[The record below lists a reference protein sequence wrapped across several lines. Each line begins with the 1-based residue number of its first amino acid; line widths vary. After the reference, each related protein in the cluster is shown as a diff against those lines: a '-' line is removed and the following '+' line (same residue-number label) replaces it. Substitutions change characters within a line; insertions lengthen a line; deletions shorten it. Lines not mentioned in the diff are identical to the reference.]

1 MPVFL
6 LKDAGPILIRDTDAH
21 LEQLAI
27 MGNSGGAAANSGID
41 FQQRIAALV
50 MAHVIADVKDFT
62 SVNLG
67 DVLDVREIR
76 FETND
81 CIDDLVIV
89 SDQGRTYVQAKH
101 SLSLS
106 EKTDSEYSSVL
117 KQFIAQHLACSADSD
132 SYVIATSSRASQRI
146 TKELRKLTEAARLN
160 EISSDDNPLTQA
172 EKDVIEKTKG
182 LLQTH
187 FLEKTG
193 AAMPDSEFRKLFKRI
208 RVARLDI
215 EDGAPLEAAVLTL
228 LSGKSNVS
236 PALLWGSL
244 IALCLSLAKDRLSID
259 KAALIQRVGRFIG
272 PHSRQVAN
280 EAAREYFGFQC
291 KGRFSAGREVLLV
304 KSPFPEADYLIV
316 ELYRFEDD
324 GRKRVTFFDGKVKL
338 LNGET
343 WDVIHR
349 ASTYVGVERFVE
361 EHVERFAEARI
372 AIIPINSE
380 TSPEDE
386 PYVRAH
392 AEYSAQLAESLEDP
406 LRCLHCGDPVS
417 EDFSPVIEIEEEDM
431 EHAVG
436 IVHRK
441 CMRTTDRAL
450 GLITHDLFCENKLL
464 KNFDYTQ
471 WFLHAPRGQ
480 GLFSA
485 AAHISNRICPIAWKP
500 DYNRIPKGSW
510 CVKIMLEDGSAR
522 YVRDRGKVVRY
533 AEAEAHEIADHFNV
547 QFDEARNKKDPW
559 CYTSEREAFG
569 TYSTALQVM
578 TADETCIMCNSVTA
592 VRYTQAIEKTYSS
605 SENFYAPLVILLEEE
620 SGLPISVAGAIFLI
634 TNPLR
639 LKRFVDNWGKAG
651 IELPAFVASTI
662 ESDDEFDKFVRKIK
676 DEGEAVIVDPMLNMS
691 GELTSGFVI
700 ENYYELVKHGTT
712 DL

>member
-1 MPVFL
+1 
-6 LKDAGPILIRDTDAH
+6 
-21 LEQLAI
+21 

-76 FETND
+76 FETTD

-89 SDQGRTYVQAKH
+89 SDQGSTYIQAKH

-106 EKTDSEYSSVL
+106 EKLESEYSSVL
-117 KQFIAQHLACSADSD
+117 KQFVAQHLAGGAESD
-132 SYVIATSSRASQRI
+132 SYVLATSSRASRRI
-146 TKELRKLTEAARLN
+146 TNELRKLTEAARLN
-160 EISSDDNPLTQA
+160 EASSNDNPLTQA
-172 EKDVIEKTKG
+172 EMNVIEKTKA
-182 LLQTH
+182 LLQKH
-187 FLEKTG
+187 FFEKTG

-208 RVARLDI
+208 RIAQLDI

-236 PALLWGSL
+236 PSLLWGSL

-272 PHSRQVAN
+272 PHSLKVTT
-280 EAAREYFGFQC
+280 EAAREYFGLQF
-291 KGRFSAGREVLLV
+291 KGMFSAGREMLLV
-304 KSPFPEADYLIV
+304 KSPFPDADYLIV
-316 ELYRFEDD
+316 ELFRFKDD
-324 GRKRVTFFDGKVKL
+324 GRKRVRFFDGKVEL

-349 ASTYVGVERFVE
+349 ASTYVGIERFIE
-361 EHVERFAEARI
+361 EHVERFAEAQI
-372 AIIPINSE
+372 AVLPINSE
-380 TSPEDE
+380 TNPEDE
-386 PYVRAH
+386 PYVRVH
-392 AEYSAQLAESLEDP
+392 AEYSARLAESLEDP
-406 LRCLHCGDPVS
+406 LKCLHCGDPVS
-417 EDFSPVIEIEEEDM
+417 EDSSPAIEIEEEGM

-450 GLITHDLFCENKLL
+450 GLITHDLFRENKLL
-464 KNFDYTQ
+464 KNFDYIQ

-485 AAHISNRICPIAWKP
+485 TANIGNRISSVAWKP
-500 DYNRIPKGSW
+500 DYNRISKGSW

-522 YVRDRGKVVRY
+522 YVHERGKVVRY
-533 AEAEAHEIADHFNV
+533 AEVEAHEIADHFNV
-547 QFDEARNKKDPW
+547 QFDEARNKKNPW
-559 CYTSEREAFG
+559 CYTSEREGFG
-569 TYSTALQVM
+569 TYSTAIQVM
-578 TADETCIMCNSVTA
+578 TADETCIMCSNATA
-592 VRYTQAIEKTYSS
+592 VRYTQAIENTYSS

-620 SGLPISVAGAIFLI
+620 SGLPISVFGAIFLV

-639 LKRFVDNWGKAG
+639 LERFIDNWRKAG
-651 IELPAFVASTI
+651 IELPTFVASI
-662 ESDDEFDKFVRKIK
+662 VESDDEFDKFVRKIK
-676 DEGEAVIVDPMLNMS
+676 DEGEGVIVDPMLNMS
-691 GELTSGFVI
+691 GELISGFVI
-700 ENYYELVKHGTT
+700 ENYYELVKHGST